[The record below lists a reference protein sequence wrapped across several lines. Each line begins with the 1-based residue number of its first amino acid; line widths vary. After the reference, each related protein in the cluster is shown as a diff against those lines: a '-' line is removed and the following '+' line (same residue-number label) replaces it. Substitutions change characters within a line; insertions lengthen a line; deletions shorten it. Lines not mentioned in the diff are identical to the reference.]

1 MKKPE
6 SYIELLR
13 RYNNAYYNLGEPEV
27 LDQEYDDLKDE
38 FRRYYPDHPFLK
50 EVGAVPSREGNF
62 PKVAHELPMGSLNK
76 VKTES
81 EYRDWANKVSH
92 DGVFCVSEKIDGL
105 SVSVTYWSGQFRQ
118 AVTRG
123 DGKIGDDITR
133 NVRNMRIPLQL
144 PASISVT
151 LRGEIFLK
159 RSVFEEK
166 HASSKANP
174 RNAAVGLT
182 KRIDGVG
189 TEDLDI
195 FFYDLIGGPVF
206 HGEHQKFDYIKNIL
220 KLNTPWYKK
229 AVLEEVVRIHE
240 DYEQERRQSLDYQID
255 GLVVKVDSM
264 IQQEMLGSDE
274 FFPEFAVAYK
284 FESER
289 AETVLENVVW
299 QVGRT
304 GVITPLAQIR
314 PVLVG
319 GVTISN
325 VTLHNIAEIERLGV
339 KVGGLVEVKRS
350 GDVIPKITRA
360 LDHSQLHEFFG
371 SGVKTVGK
379 HIEIPTE
386 CPNCRSALQNNGIQL
401 KCLNNDCTAKSVR
414 ALIHFASS
422 LGMMNVGEKLIAQLE
437 ECGLLHEP
445 AHLFRLKQ
453 SDISNLEGRGDVIAQ
468 KVIEEINSK
477 REMTLDKLLAGIGA
491 PGLSD
496 KTAKLLVNEFH
507 DLEKIR
513 SATESE
519 LTNISGI
526 GAEKA
531 KMIVEGLEMR
541 RGWIDGLLTEVTVL
555 EPKKLGSGL
564 SGKTFCFT
572 GFRDPET
579 EQLIEANG
587 GKMVSSVSTKLSA
600 LVVDGTKPSTKLKKA
615 QELGVRVITRDQ
627 LLSEIGM

>member
-13 RYNNAYYNLGEPEV
+13 RYDNAYYNLGEPEV
-27 LDQEYDDLKDE
+27 SDEEYDDLKDE
-38 FRRYYPDHPFLK
+38 FRRYYPDHPALK
-50 EVGAVPSREGNF
+50 EVGSVPVQESNF

-81 EYRDWANKVSH
+81 QYRDWANKVSN

-105 SVSVTYWSGQFRQ
+105 SVSVTYWSGKFRQ

-123 DGKIGDDITR
+123 DGKVGDDITR
-133 NVRNMRIPLQL
+133 NVRNMRIPMEL
-144 PASISVT
+144 PVSISIT

-159 RSVFEEK
+159 KSVFEQK
-166 HASSKANP
+166 HASTKANP

-195 FFYDLIGGPVF
+195 FFYDIIGGPVF

-229 AVLEEVVRIHE
+229 SVFEEVVRIHE
-240 DYEQERRQSLDYQID
+240 TYEQGKRDSLDYQID
-255 GLVVKVDSM
+255 GLVVKVDSL
-264 IQQEMLGSDE
+264 IQQEMLGGDE

-304 GVITPLAQIR
+304 GVVTPLAQIR
-314 PVLVG
+314 PVSVG

-360 LDHSQLHEFFG
+360 LDAKGRH
-371 SGVKTVGK
+371 V
-379 HIEIPTE
+379 EIPSD
-386 CPNCRSALQNNGIQL
+386 CPNCQTKLANNGIQL
-401 KCLNNDCTAKSVR
+401 KCLNNDCTAKAVR
-414 ALIHFASS
+414 ALTHFADS
-422 LGMMNVGEKLIAQLE
+422 LGMMNVGGKLIAQLE
-437 ECGLLHEP
+437 ECGLLQEP
-445 AHLFRLKQ
+445 SDFFRLKQ
-453 SDISNLEGRGDVIAQ
+453 SDIANLEGRGEVIAQ
-468 KVIEEINSK
+468 KVLEEINSK
-477 REMTLDKLLAGIGA
+477 REMTLDKLLTAIGA
-491 PGLSD
+491 HGLSD

-507 DLEKIR
+507 DLERIR
-513 SATESE
+513 SASEQE
-519 LTNISGI
+519 LTAISGI

-531 KMIVEGLEMR
+531 RMILDGLEMR
-541 RGWIDGLLTEVTVL
+541 RGWIEGLLKEVKVI
-555 EPKKLGSGL
+555 EPKRLGSAL

-587 GKMVSSVSTKLSA
+587 GKMVSSVSAKLSA
-600 LVVDGTKPSTKLKKA
+600 LVVDGNKPSTKLKKA
-615 QELGVRVITRDQ
+615 QDLGVRVLTREE
-627 LLSEIGM
+627 LLSEINR